1 MEPPISRKSVWFA
14 ESQVP
19 GGSAW
24 FVRRLDRA
32 WFFGEAFLAGDD
44 LSFSVFGE

>member
-1 MEPPISRKSVWFA
+1 MEPPISRKGIWFA
-14 ESQVP
+14 EPQVP
-19 GGSAW
+19 GGSAL

-32 WFFGEAFLAGDD
+32 RFLGESFWAGDD